1 MTQNKLPAGSHNPD
15 AALACAQ
22 TSSDPE
28 ISQLTAKI

>member
-1 MTQNKLPAGSHNPD
+1 MTQNKLPAGPRNPD
-15 AALACAQ
+15 AAPAYAE